1 MEKFTAHMVHTLEL
15 SQFVPADPGRVWEFF
30 SNPRNLRDL
39 IPPKMDFRILGDP
52 GPMYAGQMIAYRIRV
67 APGVRVGWLT
77 EILHVTPGCYF
88 VDEQRVGPYRL
99 WHHEHHFLPRDGG
112 VEMRDRVTYSI
123 GFGPVGEAA
132 HSIWVKRQLDG
143 VFEFR
148 KGKVQEI
155 FG

>member
-1 MEKFTAHMVHTLEL
+1 
-15 SQFVPADPGRVWEFF
+15 
-30 SNPRNLRDL
+30 
-39 IPPKMDFRILGDP
+39 
-52 GPMYAGQMIAYRIRV
+52 
-67 APGVRVGWLT
+67 
-77 EILHVTPGCYF
+77 

-99 WHHEHHFLPRDGG
+99 WHHEHHFLPTDGG

-123 GFGPVGEAA
+123 EFGPVGEAA

>member
-39 IPPKMDFRILGDP
+39 TPPKMDFRILGDP

-77 EILHVTPGCYF
+77 EILHVTVPLTIVIYLKPPWKG
-88 VDEQRVGPYRL
+88 DEQVSHVRRTNDVCG
-99 WHHEHHFLPRDGG
+99 
-112 VEMRDRVTYSI
+112 
-123 GFGPVGEAA
+123 
-132 HSIWVKRQLDG
+132 
-143 VFEFR
+143 
-148 KGKVQEI
+148 
-155 FG
+155 